1 MRKTRDSERRLLLV
15 GNPDPVHVGAHLA
28 NAAAG
33 SGYLVSL
40 VDVRRAYEAPRWRRR
55 VDWWLRDRR
64 PSRLRAFSR
73 EVVDRCRESRPG
85 WMLATGLA
93 PVEAS
98 ALEALGALGVQRIM
112 YLTDDP
118 WNPRHRAEWFI
129 ETLPQYDRVFSPRRA
144 NLSDLERLGCRVV
157 RYLPFAYA
165 PEVHYPDPPAT
176 PEEAKAFAS
185 DVIFAGGADAD
196 RVPYIQALLRG
207 GFEVALYGGYWDRF
221 RSTRPHSRGQA
232 DPASLRKAI
241 GGAKVALCLVR
252 RANRDGLAMRSFE
265 VPAIGACML
274 VEDTQEHREIF
285 GPPDRSVA
293 YFRSPDEMVQR
304 MRRLL
309 EDPAERGRLASGA
322 HRLIVEG
329 SHSYRDRLLSMLE
342 PTRETAATGGGVS

>member
-1 MRKTRDSERRLLLV
+1 MTKTRASERPLLLV

-28 NAAAG
+28 RAAAG
-33 SGYLVSL
+33 SGYHVRL
-40 VDVRRAYEAPRWRRR
+40 VDVRRAYEAPGWRRR
-55 VDWWLRDRR
+55 VDWWLRGRR
-64 PSRLRAFSR
+64 PSRLRAFSQ

-98 ALEALGALGVQRIM
+98 ALDALRALGVQRVL

-118 WNPRHRAEWFI
+118 WNSSHRAQWFM
-129 ETLPQYDRVFSPRRA
+129 EALPLYDLVFSPRRA
-144 NLSDLERLGCRVV
+144 NLSDLERLGCRAVG
-157 RYLPFAYA
+157 YLPFAYA

-176 PEEAKAFAS
+176 PDEARAFAS
-185 DVIFAGGADAD
+185 DVVFAGGADAD
-196 RVPYIQALLRG
+196 RVPYIQALLRSR
-207 GFEVALYGGYWDRF
+207 FEVALYGGYWERF
-221 RSTRPHSRGQA
+221 PSTRLYSRGHA

-285 GPPDRSVA
+285 GPPDRAVA
-293 YFRSPDEMVQR
+293 YFRSLDEMVQR

-309 EDPAERGRLASGA
+309 DDPVERGRLASAA
-322 HRLIVEG
+322 HRLIVG
-329 SHSYRDRLLSMLE
+329 GGHTYRDRLRRMLE
-342 PTRETAATGGGVS
+342 PAPEPVGTGAGPV

>member
-1 MRKTRDSERRLLLV
+1 MTDARGSERRLLLV
-15 GNPDPVHVGAHLA
+15 GNPNSMHVGAHLA
-28 NAAAG
+28 RAAAG
-33 SGYLVSL
+33 SGCRVRL
-40 VDVRRAYEAPRWRRR
+40 VDVRRAYEAPGWRRR
-55 VDWWLRDRR
+55 VDWWLRGRR

-73 EVVDRCRESRPG
+73 EVVDQCRESRPG

-93 PVEAS
+93 PIRAS
-98 ALEALGALGVQRIM
+98 ALEALEELGVQRLI

-118 WNPRHRAEWFI
+118 WNSRHRAEWFM
-129 ETLPQYDRVFSPRRA
+129 EALPLYDLVFSPRRA

-176 PEEAKAFAS
+176 PDEALAFAS
-185 DVIFAGGADAD
+185 DVVFAGAADAD
-196 RVPYIQALLRG
+196 RVPYIQALLRS
-207 GFEVALYGGYWDRF
+207 GFKVALYGGYWERF
-221 RSTRPHSRGQA
+221 HSTRLHSRGHA

-274 VEDTQEHREIF
+274 VEDTAEHREIF
-285 GPPDRSVA
+285 GPPDRAVA
-293 YFRSPDEMVQR
+293 YFRSLDEMVQR

-309 EDPAERGRLASGA
+309 DDPMERGRLASEA
-322 HRLIVEG
+322 HRLILG
-329 SHSYRDRLLSMLE
+329 GGHTYRDRLRRMLDPAPE
-342 PTRETAATGGGVS
+342 TSDTRAGAL